1 MLLGTSFVLVAMTTQ
16 VIEPVP
22 MPKPSVRSNLVQPKV
37 YEFLDRAINSYHG
50 GNYNEALACVDL
62 VSLGKPIRVSIDY
75 SGVSPFQKPMMESA
89 IHDAIQGWENA
100 TEGQID
106 FQFVQ
111 SSSDVR
117 IKFEK
122 SVRQFGREVAGF
134 AVWSRQVYDWGNQQ
148 YTNRLSGTITLR
160 TEAPHGEKLTREMI
174 MHTAGHEMG
183 HILGL
188 WDSPRVG
195 DIMGPL
201 NPAAPVTMPT
211 TNEAN
216 ALMSARN
223 EAVYIAQS
231 AHALAKR

>member
-1 MLLGTSFVLVAMTTQ
+1 
-16 VIEPVP
+16 
-22 MPKPSVRSNLVQPKV
+22 MPKPSVRSQLVQPKV
-37 YEFLDRAINSYHG
+37 YELLDRAINSYQG

-62 VSLGKPIRVSIDY
+62 VSLGKPIRVSIDF
-75 SGVSPFQKPMMESA
+75 SGVSPSQKPMMESA
-89 IHDAIQGWENA
+89 IQDAFQGWEDA
-100 TEGQID
+100 TYGQVG
-106 FQFVQ
+106 FEFVQ
-111 SSSDVR
+111 GSGDIR

-160 TEAPHGEKLTREMI
+160 TEAPQGQNLTREMV

-201 NPAAPVTMPT
+201 NPANPVTAPT
-211 TNEAN
+211 ANEAS
-216 ALMSARN
+216 ALMSARS
-223 EAVYIAQS
+223 EAVYIAQT
-231 AHALAKR
+231 AQALAKK